1 MEAELALALERLIEQ
16 YWVDV
21 DDTSPAIRRAEA
33 VLDRYREQV
42 ASGAHRPAH
51 PADFRALAL
60 ELSLRTIAILH
71 RESTAHRGFCVECNQ
86 EYPCVTNLEALTHL
100 DGDR

>member
-1 MEAELALALERLIEQ
+1 MTAEH
-16 YWVDV
+16 
-21 DDTSPAIRRAEA
+21 RA
-33 VLDRYREQV
+33 
-42 ASGAHRPAH
+42 
-51 PADFRALAL
+51 FAL

-71 RESTAHRGFCVECNQ
+71 RESTAHRGFCAECNQ